1 VSTAGIQLKAL
12 DIHIRFNTIQVD
24 ICYTRRILSF
34 LIMATP
40 ETINTDRQSD
50 SDVRLSDAPPSTQGE
65 DSSDSG
71 HEEPAAADQTA
82 KERSSS
88 KKKPLTAKQA
98 AKLDPGTSTKL
109 CEGCGKPSDV
119 LIRCRKDETEKWFL
133 LCPGKC
139 WKEASGGKVDG
150 TAETPFYR
158 YGGVWKN
165 KKAATSGKKPK
176 HVPHE

>member
-1 VSTAGIQLKAL
+1 
-12 DIHIRFNTIQVD
+12 
-24 ICYTRRILSF
+24 
-34 LIMATP
+34 MADHERTMTNP
-40 ETINTDRQSD
+40 ESDR
-50 SDVRLSDAPPSTQGE
+50 DVRLFDASTSIHGE
-65 DSSDSG
+65 EEGGHGSEHGEISSEDDG
-71 HEEPAAADQTA
+71 TNL
-82 KERSSS
+82 SSIK

-119 LIRCRKDETEKWFL
+119 LIRCRKDDTDKWYL

-150 TAETPFYR
+150 TADTPFYR

-176 HVPHE
+176 HVPSK

>member
-1 VSTAGIQLKAL
+1 MVSATNEEANLRSHSDLAL
-12 DIHIRFNTIQVD
+12 SDESFEDVPENEIRSDDQAVEHE
-24 ICYTRRILSF
+24 LP
-34 LIMATP
+34 ATD
-40 ETINTDRQSD
+40 ETITN
-50 SDVRLSDAPPSTQGE
+50 
-65 DSSDSG
+65 
-71 HEEPAAADQTA
+71 
-82 KERSSS
+82 

-98 AKLDPGTSTKL
+98 AKLDPGTSTKK
-109 CEGCGKPSDV
+109 CEQCGKPSDV

-150 TAETPFYR
+150 TKDTPWYR

-176 HVPHE
+176 HVPS